1 MNARRRKI
9 RKKKAG
15 GINWLID
22 QTATVNIRPA
32 LFKANVRLNQNLR
45 RSESD
50 SVERKLRIER
60 EMTNK

>member
-1 MNARRRKI
+1 M
-9 RKKKAG
+9 AG